1 MWIIILKLQFQ
12 IKIKGISFGKKNKQ
26 KNMLTTFLHVSKRLQ
41 ICARDTGKYWSYT
54 NKLSTM
60 LRTTDIW
67 TCHDTQEPNSTAERG
82 SILFDKYIS
91 PTTRRQY
98 QLQTSV
104 R

>member
-26 KNMLTTFLHVSKRLQ
+26 KNANNLSSCFKETS

-82 SILFDKYIS
+82 SILFDKDIS

-98 QLQTSV
+98 QL
-104 R
+104 